1 VSGAAL
7 SSPRPSLHK
16 YGIWDYTADVPLRGA
31 RAAHKFGAPYYY
43 SPGMPMD
50 AVLNSFML
58 VTYYALDFYKWI
70 VIVNVVVSW
79 LVAFNVINTSNQL
92 VYLIMDFTYRMT
104 DPVYRRIRTVMPNLG
119 GIDLSP
125 VVVLLGV
132 MFLQSLISQTA
143 SRMMM

>member
-1 VSGAAL
+1 
-7 SSPRPSLHK
+7 
-16 YGIWDYTADVPLRGA
+16 
-31 RAAHKFGAPYYY
+31 
-43 SPGMPMD
+43 MD

-92 VYLIMDFTYRMT
+92 VYLIMDFTYRLT